1 MCFIQLS
8 LWNIPAA
15 VIVGD
20 TLANEVR
27 ECFYTPAHRM
37 GAWEYRL
44 ELADR
49 RDRQSAEPEKAT
61 ADDLASPEPAKTFQM
76 WWIF

>member
-1 MCFIQLS
+1 M
-8 LWNIPAA
+8 
-15 VIVGD
+15 VIVSD
-20 TLANEVR
+20 TLAYEAL
-27 ECFYTPAHRM
+27 ECFYTPAHHL
-37 GAWEYRL
+37 GAWGLRL
-44 ELADR
+44 ARADR